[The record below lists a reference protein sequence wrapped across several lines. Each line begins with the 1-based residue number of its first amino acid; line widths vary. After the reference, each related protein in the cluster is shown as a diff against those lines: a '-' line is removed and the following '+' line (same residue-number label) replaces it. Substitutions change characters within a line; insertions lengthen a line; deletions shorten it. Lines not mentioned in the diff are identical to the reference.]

1 MAQQAAMVG
10 RMMLLVFRGKGGGLH
25 KGREAQQKHY
35 EQSPMTPRHLTG
47 HMA

>member
-1 MAQQAAMVG
+1 MAQQAAMVRG
-10 RMMLLVFRGKGGGLH
+10 MMLPVFRGKGRGLH

-35 EQSPMTPRHLTG
+35 EQSPMPPRHLTG